1 MNTRNHWSTNKH
13 LSVYVVLDVVSHL
26 RKASTTIIMT
36 LSKTGGA
43 FPHTGGS
50 AAPGKIGL
58 YGKYPEQNN
67 STETGI
73 NAFAKKS
80 VHFDRAP
87 AIVARNDSRAAGE
100 EGRGDTTINEPL

>member
-1 MNTRNHWSTNKH
+1 MSTRNHWSTNKH
-13 LSVYVVLDVVSHL
+13 LSVSVVLDVVSHL
-26 RKASTTIIMT
+26 RKASTTIIMA

-43 FPHTGGS
+43 FPQTGGS

-73 NAFAKKS
+73 NAFARKS
-80 VHFDRAP
+80 VHLDRAP
-87 AIVARNDSRAAGE
+87 AIVARNDCGQPEKRKEA
-100 EGRGDTTINEPL
+100 IQL